1 VNAPPRRHFAH
12 FSPARL
18 FAKILLLYSTAA
30 RRRSM
35 RRAVGRPSLEATAER
50 RALSCFRL
58 RALVGQLRQAF
69 FELFRGRLQ
78 TVGLA
83 FGGIL

>member
-1 VNAPPRRHFAH
+1 LL
-12 FSPARL
+12 FS
-18 FAKILLLYSTAA
+18 IAA
-30 RRRSM
+30 RRRSV
-35 RRAVGRPSLEATAER
+35 RDPIRRPSLETVTER
-50 RALSCFRL
+50 RTLICFRL

-69 FELFRGRLQ
+69 IELFRAGLP